1 MGDAMFEEYIINK
14 EQEVAQMADKVTQYE
29 VDNLL
34 DLF

>member
-1 MGDAMFEEYIINK
+1 MAVMFEEYAKNK
-14 EQEVAQMADKVTQYE
+14 EQEAAQMADKVTQYE